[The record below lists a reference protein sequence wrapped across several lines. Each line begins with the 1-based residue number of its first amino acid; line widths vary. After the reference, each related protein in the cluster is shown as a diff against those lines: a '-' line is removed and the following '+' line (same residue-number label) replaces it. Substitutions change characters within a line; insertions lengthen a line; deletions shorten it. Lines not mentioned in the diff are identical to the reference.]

1 MSMVKQTLE
10 QIQENNKTHMTAV
23 ATALASLILFSLS
36 FGMPALAAD
45 TQSQKGTQGDYGE
58 KQKITTT
65 EEARKALKKHFF
77 NKDISIGEVV
87 EKELYFEA
95 DIMDRKQ
102 AVIDKVIVDKRTGR
116 VRSIY

>member
-1 MSMVKQTLE
+1 
-10 QIQENNKTHMTAV
+10 MTAV
-23 ATALASLILFSLS
+23 ATALASFILFSLL
-36 FGMPALAAD
+36 FGVPALAAD
-45 TQSQKGTQGDYGE
+45 SQSQKGTPGDYGE
-58 KQKITTT
+58 KQKITTAG
-65 EEARKALKKHFF
+65 EAQKALIKHFA
-77 NKDISIGEVV
+77 NKDVIIGEVV